1 MDERKICFI
10 MCVNDDAYAREAVWY
25 IRHLKIPDGYH
36 IEWQCIKGASGMAAG
51 YNEAMKKSDAR
62 YKVYLH
68 QDVMILEND
77 FIENLLR
84 IFRDPEI
91 GMVGMVGARKLPENG
106 VMWYAPCMGK
116 VYMTDPCFTWCN
128 ALGEVQGE
136 WCPVEMIDGML
147 MATPYDLPWREDL
160 FDGWDFYD
168 ASQSQEFIRHGY
180 KVVVPAMER
189 PWCLHDCGN
198 TNLHNYWVQRK
209 KFVQEYK

>member
-1 MDERKICFI
+1 
-10 MCVNDDAYAREAVWY
+10 
-25 IRHLKIPDGYH
+25 
-36 IEWQCIKGASGMAAG
+36 
-51 YNEAMKKSDAR
+51 
-62 YKVYLH
+62 
-68 QDVMILEND
+68 MILEND

-147 MATPYDLPWREDL
+147 MATQYDLPWREDL

-180 KVVVPAMER
+180 KVVV
-189 PWCLHDCGN
+189 L
-198 TNLHNYWVQRK
+198 
-209 KFVQEYK
+209 YKIVLQNHHILM